1 MENYIVSA
9 RKYRPS
15 TFESVVGQRALTTT
29 LKNAIATQKLAHAY
43 LFCGPRGVGKT
54 TCARIFAKTINC
66 MTPTADGEAC
76 NQCESCVAF
85 NEQRSYNIHELD
97 AASNNSVDDIRQLV
111 EQVRIPPQ
119 IGKYKVYII
128 DEVHM
133 LSASAFNAFLKTL
146 EEPPRHAIFILAT
159 TEKHKILPTILS
171 RCQIY
176 DFNRI
181 SVEDTVNHLSYVAS
195 KEGITAE
202 PEALNVIA
210 MKADGGMRDALSIFD
225 QVVSFTGGNITYKSV
240 IDNLN
245 VLDYEYYFR
254 LTDCFLEN
262 KVSDALLLFNDILN
276 KGFDGSHFITGL
288 SSHFR
293 DLLVGKD
300 PVTLP
305 LLEVGASIR
314 QRYQEQAQKCPLPF
328 LYRAMKLCN
337 ECDLNYRISKNK
349 RLLVELT
356 LIQVA
361 QLTTEGDDVSG
372 GRGPKK
378 TIKPVFTQPAAA
390 QQPQVAS
397 ATQVQQAPVHS
408 SPSSVTTQAANG
420 TTVQHPQASAAVQPG
435 APASP
440 GAASSAPSQGTG
452 VAQTAKEERK
462 IPVMKMSSLGVSIKN
477 PQRDQV
483 SQNATTT
490 YVPKVQQPEE
500 DFMFNDRDLNYYW
513 QEYAGQL
520 PKEQDALAKRM
531 QMLRPALLNNSTT
544 FEVVVDNEFAA
555 KDFTA
560 LIPELQDYLRG
571 RLKNS
576 KVMMTVRVSEATETV
591 RPVGRVEKF
600 QMMAQKNQALMQLKD
615 EFGLELYYC
624 TYFYQITIRI
634 SEINTPDGPLR
645 TLTLDYTDFYF
656 YSFGFYFDFYFLYVS
671 SCK

>member
-195 KEGITAE
+195 KEGISAE

-254 LTDCFLEN
+254 LTDCFLAN
-262 KVSDALLLFNDILN
+262 KVSDALLLFNDVLN

-328 LYRAMKLCN
+328 LYKAMKLCN

-372 GRGPKK
+372 GRSPKQP
-378 TIKPVFTQPAAA
+378 IKPVFSQPAAA
-390 QQPQVAS
+390 QPSQVAS
-397 ATQVQQAPVHS
+397 ASSVQQAPVHS
-408 SPSSVTTQAANG
+408 SPASVTANVTPNRQPQMA
-420 TTVQHPQASAAVQPG
+420 TTARPVSPSATNTT
-435 APASP
+435 
-440 GAASSAPSQGTG
+440 SSAPLPGAGIPS
-452 VAQTAKEERK
+452 VAKEERK
-462 IPVMKMSSLGVSIKN
+462 VPVMKMSSLGVSIKN
-477 PQRDQV
+477 PQRDQAA
-483 SQNATTT
+483 QNATVAH
-490 YVPKVQQPEE
+490 VPRVQQPEQ
-500 DFMFNDRDLNYYW
+500 DSNFNERDLNYYW

-520 PKEQDALAKRM
+520 PKEQVAIAKRM
-531 QMLRPALLNNSTT
+531 QVLRPVLLNNSTT
-544 FEVVVDNEFAA
+544 FEIVVDNEIAA

-576 KVMMTVRVSEATETV
+576 KVVMTVRVSAPTETV
-591 RPVGRVEKF
+591 RAVGRVEKF
-600 QMMAQKNQALMQLKD
+600 QMMSQKNQALMQLKE
-615 EFGLELYYC
+615 EFGLELY
-624 TYFYQITIRI
+624 
-634 SEINTPDGPLR
+634 
-645 TLTLDYTDFYF
+645 
-656 YSFGFYFDFYFLYVS
+656 
-671 SCK
+671 

>member
-29 LKNAIATQKLAHAY
+29 LKNAIATGKLAHAY

-66 MTPTADGEAC
+66 MSPTADGEAC
-76 NQCESCVAF
+76 NQCESCTAF

-176 DFNRI
+176 DFSRI
-181 SVEDTVNHLSYVAS
+181 GVEDTVAHLAYVAS

-210 MKADGGMRDALSIFD
+210 LKADGGMRDALSIFD
-225 QVVSFTGGNITYKSV
+225 QVVSFTGGHITYKSV
-240 IDNLN
+240 IENLN
-245 VLDYEYYFR
+245 VLDYEYYFK
-254 LTDCFLEN
+254 LTGFFLEN
-262 KVSDALLLFNDILN
+262 KISDALLLLNDVLN

-288 SSHFR
+288 SSHLR
-293 DLLVGKD
+293 DLLVSKD
-300 PVTLP
+300 PATLP

-314 QRYQEQAQKCPLPF
+314 ERYQAQAQQCPLPF

-337 ECDLNYRISKNK
+337 DCDLNYRASKNK

-361 QLTTEGDDVSG
+361 QLTAEEDDG
-372 GRGPKK
+372 ANGRSPKQA
-378 TIKPVFTQPAAA
+378 IKPIFTQPAAA
-390 QQPQVAS
+390 QQPQATAAMPQQTVQPAVQTNS
-397 ATQVQQAPVHS
+397 TPQPAATQHS
-408 SPSSVTTQAANG
+408 NATTPHA
-420 TTVQHPQASAAVQPG
+420 TPAAVLM
-435 APASP
+435 
-440 GAASSAPSQGTG
+440 
-452 VAQTAKEERK
+452 AQEREEKK
-462 IPVMKMSSLGVSIKN
+462 IPVMKMSGLGVSIKRPHIEEEQRN
-477 PQRDQV
+477 PSSNPTAAHQ
-483 SQNATTT
+483 AA
-490 YVPKVQQPEE
+490 QPEE
-500 DFMFNDRDLNYYW
+500 DYIFNERDLNYYW
-513 QEYAGQL
+513 QEYAGRM
-520 PKEQDALAKRM
+520 PKEQVAIAKRM
-531 QMLRPALLNNSTT
+531 QNMRITLINDTT
-544 FEVVVDNEFAA
+544 FEAVVDNEIVA
-555 KDFTA
+555 KEFTGM
-560 LIPELQDYLRG
+560 IPTLQNYLRT
-571 RLKNS
+571 RLKNR
-576 KVMMTVRVSEATETV
+576 KVTMTVRISAPTEKV
-591 RPVGRVEKF
+591 RAYGRVEKF
-600 QMMAQKNQALMQLKD
+600 QMMAQKNSALLQLKE
-615 EFGLELYYC
+615 EFGLELY
-624 TYFYQITIRI
+624 
-634 SEINTPDGPLR
+634 
-645 TLTLDYTDFYF
+645 
-656 YSFGFYFDFYFLYVS
+656 
-671 SCK
+671 

>member
-15 TFESVVGQRALTTT
+15 TFESVVGQHALTTT
-29 LKNAIATQKLAHAY
+29 LKNAIATNKLAHAY

-66 MTPTADGEAC
+66 MSPTAEGEAC
-76 NQCESCVAF
+76 NQCESCTAF

-181 SVEDTVNHLSYVAS
+181 SVEDTVAHLAYVAS
-195 KEGITAE
+195 EEGITAE
-202 PEALNVIA
+202 PEALNIIA
-210 MKADGGMRDALSIFD
+210 LKADGGMRDALSIFD
-225 QVVSFTGGNITYKSV
+225 QVVSFTGGNITYQSV
-240 IDNLN
+240 IENLN

-254 LTDCFLEN
+254 LTDHFLEN
-262 KVSDALLLFNDILN
+262 KVCDALLLLNDVLN

-293 DLLVGKD
+293 DLLVSKD
-300 PVTLP
+300 PATLP

-337 ECDLNYRISKNK
+337 DCDLNYRASKNK

-361 QLTTEGDDVSG
+361 QITAEGDDAASG
-372 GRGPKK
+372 HSPKQA
-378 TIKPVFTQPAAA
+378 IKPIFTQPAPA
-390 QQPQVAS
+390 QQSQA
-397 ATQVQQAPVHS
+397 APVA
-408 SPSSVTTQAANG
+408 PR
-420 TTVQHPQASAAVQPG
+420 PQASIKSQT
-435 APASP
+435 APATTP
-440 GAASSAPSQGTG
+440 VTNTAATTTNSVPHTTPTAILLAQG
-452 VAQTAKEERK
+452 KEEK
-462 IPVMKMSSLGVSIKN
+462 KVPVMKMSGLGVSIKR
-477 PQRDQV
+477 PKAEEETK
-483 SQNATTT
+483 STTT
-490 YVPKVQQPEE
+490 TTAQQAAQPEE
-500 DFMFNDRDLNYYW
+500 DYIFNERDVNYYW
-513 QEYAGQL
+513 QEYAGRM
-520 PKEQDALAKRM
+520 PKEQVAIAKRM
-531 QMLRPALLNNSTT
+531 QNMRVTLLNDTT
-544 FEVVVDNEFAA
+544 FEAVVDNEIVS
-555 KDFTA
+555 KEFTA
-560 LIPELQDYLRG
+560 MIPHLQEYLRA
-571 RLKNS
+571 RLKNR
-576 KVMMTVRVSEATETV
+576 KVTMTVRISAPTEKV
-591 RPVGRVEKF
+591 HAYGRVEKF
-600 QMMAQKNQALMQLKD
+600 QMMVQKNDALLQLKN
-615 EFGLELYYC
+615 EFGLELY
-624 TYFYQITIRI
+624 
-634 SEINTPDGPLR
+634 
-645 TLTLDYTDFYF
+645 
-656 YSFGFYFDFYFLYVS
+656 
-671 SCK
+671 

>member
-29 LKNAIATQKLAHAY
+29 LKNAIATGKLAHAY

-66 MTPTADGEAC
+66 MSPTAEGEAC
-76 NQCESCVAF
+76 NQCESCTAF

-181 SVEDTVNHLSYVAS
+181 SVEDTVAHLAYVAS

-210 MKADGGMRDALSIFD
+210 LKADGGMRDALSIFD
-225 QVVSFTGGNITYKSV
+225 QVVSFTGGHITYQSV
-240 IDNLN
+240 IENLN
-245 VLDYEYYFR
+245 VLDYEYYFK
-254 LTDCFLEN
+254 LTDHFLEN
-262 KVSDALLLFNDILN
+262 KVGDALLLLNDVLS

-293 DLLVGKD
+293 DLLVSKD
-300 PVTLP
+300 PATLP

-314 QRYQEQAQKCPLPF
+314 QRYQTQAQKCPLPF

-337 ECDLNYRISKNK
+337 DCDLNYRASKNK

-361 QLTTEGDDVSG
+361 QITAEGDDIANGYS
-372 GRGPKK
+372 PKQV
-378 TIKPVFTQPAAA
+378 IKPIFTQPAAT
-390 QQPQVAS
+390 QQPQ
-397 ATQVQQAPVHS
+397 ATPAVPRPQAPVIAKPQAVPTVA
-408 SPSSVTTQAANG
+408 PSTG
-420 TTVQHPQASAAVQPG
+420 TTATTANTASHATPTSILLA
-435 APASP
+435 
-440 GAASSAPSQGTG
+440 QG
-452 VAQTAKEERK
+452 KEEKK
-462 IPVMKMSSLGVSIKN
+462 IPVIKMSGLGVSIKRPKAEEEVKN
-477 PQRDQV
+477 TATATITPQTAQ
-483 SQNATTT
+483 T
-490 YVPKVQQPEE
+490 EE
-500 DFMFNDRDLNYYW
+500 DYIFNERDINYYW
-513 QEYAGQL
+513 QEYAGRM
-520 PKEQDALAKRM
+520 PKEQVAIAKRM
-531 QMLRPALLNNSTT
+531 QNMHVTLLNATT
-544 FEVVVDNEFAA
+544 FEAVVDNEIVA
-555 KDFTA
+555 KEFISMT
-560 LIPELQDYLRG
+560 PQLQEYLRT
-571 RLKNS
+571 RLKNR
-576 KVMMTVRVSEATETV
+576 KVTMSVRISTPTEKV
-591 RPVGRVEKF
+591 RAYGRVEKF
-600 QMMAQKNQALMQLKD
+600 QMMVQKNNALLQLKD
-615 EFGLELYYC
+615 EFGLELY
-624 TYFYQITIRI
+624 
-634 SEINTPDGPLR
+634 
-645 TLTLDYTDFYF
+645 
-656 YSFGFYFDFYFLYVS
+656 
-671 SCK
+671 

>member
-195 KEGITAE
+195 KEGISAE

-254 LTDCFLEN
+254 LTDCFLAN
-262 KVSDALLLFNDILN
+262 KVSDALLLFNDVLN

-328 LYRAMKLCN
+328 LYKAMKLCN

-372 GRGPKK
+372 GRSPKQ
-378 TIKPVFTQPAAA
+378 TIKPVFSQPAAA
-390 QQPQVAS
+390 QPSQVAS
-397 ATQVQQAPVHS
+397 ASSVQQAPVHS
-408 SPSSVTTQAANG
+408 SPASVTANVTPNRQPQMA
-420 TTVQHPQASAAVQPG
+420 TTARPVSPSATNTT
-435 APASP
+435 
-440 GAASSAPSQGTG
+440 SSAPLPGAGIPS
-452 VAQTAKEERK
+452 VAKEERK
-462 IPVMKMSSLGVSIKN
+462 VPVMKMSSLGVSIKN
-477 PQRDQV
+477 PQRDQAA
-483 SQNATTT
+483 QNATVAH
-490 YVPKVQQPEE
+490 VPRVQQPEQASN
-500 DFMFNDRDLNYYW
+500 FNERDLNYYW

-520 PKEQDALAKRM
+520 PKEQVAIAKRM
-531 QMLRPALLNNSTT
+531 QVLRPVLLNNSTT
-544 FEVVVDNEFAA
+544 FEIVVDNEIAA

-576 KVMMTVRVSEATETV
+576 KVVMTVRVSAPTETV
-591 RPVGRVEKF
+591 RAVGRVEKF
-600 QMMAQKNQALMQLKD
+600 QMMSQKNQALMQLKE
-615 EFGLELYYC
+615 EFGLELY
-624 TYFYQITIRI
+624 
-634 SEINTPDGPLR
+634 
-645 TLTLDYTDFYF
+645 
-656 YSFGFYFDFYFLYVS
+656 
-671 SCK
+671 